1 MARRSGERDGEAG
14 WLASLLGA
22 VVLIVG
28 GFALGLVAGLVTEEP
43 ELVVGHLAGRGEQ
56 VPWQSELEA
65 EAQAQAEAELADT
78 EAPDSE
84 AVPSLSVR
92 SQGASG
98 RALAEAARPRDYP
111 RDQPRD
117 LPAVGAAPD
126 VVVRATE
133 RAELEAVAALR
144 MAERAPLAPSDRVG
158 FAVQVGA
165 FVDAKAADRVY
176 NQLRDKGFDAYII
189 PASKSGDGRSRV
201 RVGTVASKADAQA
214 LASRLKREERLPTWV
229 LSEGGS

>member
-92 SQGASG
+92 SQGVSG

-117 LPAVGAAPD
+117 LPAVGAAPE

-144 MAERAPLAPSDRVG
+144 MAPRAPLAPSDRVG

>member
-65 EAQAQAEAELADT
+65 EAQAQAEAGLADT

-92 SQGASG
+92 SQGVSG

-117 LPAVGAAPD
+117 LPAVGAAPE

-144 MAERAPLAPSDRVG
+144 MAPRAPLAPSDRVG

>member
-1 MARRSGERDGEAG
+1 MARRSEGRDGEAG

-56 VPWQSELEA
+56 VPWQPEA
-65 EAQAQAEAELADT
+65 EPESDIEAQQSLPDEIAGAK
-78 EAPDSE
+78 APESE
-84 AVPSLSVR
+84 AVERLPVRTQEAVGRSVV
-92 SQGASG
+92 
-98 RALAEAARPRDYP
+98 EAAPP
-111 RDQPRD
+111 PD
-117 LPAVGAAPD
+117 LPAVAAAPE
-126 VVVRATE
+126 VVLRQRE
-133 RAELEAVAALR
+133 RAQLEAVAALR
-144 MAERAPLAPSDRVG
+144 PAPRAPLVASDRVG

-165 FVDAKAADRVY
+165 FTDAKAADRVY
-176 NQLRDKGFDAYII
+176 QRLRGKGFEAYII
-189 PASKSGDGRSRV
+189 PASKAGDGRSRV

-214 LASRLKREERLPTWV
+214 LASRLKQEERLPTWV